1 MSTLSTPPDELSYED
16 FLKVD
21 MRLGTIIEA
30 RIFPEARKPAYQL
43 LIDFGPLGIMKSS
56 AQITRRYQPE
66 TLIGKQVVA
75 VVNFPKKQIGNFMSE
90 CLILGAS
97 DDEGDVILLR
107 PDFEGDN
114 GMRIA

>member
-1 MSTLSTPPDELSYED
+1 MNSQLPQSDELSFND

-30 RIFPEARKPAYQL
+30 RLFPEARKPAYQL
-43 LIDFGPLGIMKSS
+43 VIDFGPLGIKKTS
-56 AQITRRYQPE
+56 AQITRRYKPE
-66 TLIGKQVVA
+66 TLVGRQVIA

-97 DDEGDVILLR
+97 DEAGDVILLR
-107 PDFEGDN
+107 PDFDGDN